1 MLPGDHLSAIRAFMQ
16 ASRSSSFSEA
26 AERLGLSTSTVG
38 KAVARLESR
47 LGVRLFQR
55 STRHLALTEEGRV
68 FLEGC
73 ERAVAELAAVES
85 ALASRMDEPA
95 GRLKVSLPEL
105 LGRRIA
111 GPCLIGLAADHPK
124 LELDIAFTNRLVD
137 LVEENIDLCVRV
149 GELAGGGDLMVRK
162 LGVQRLTLCGA
173 PDYLA
178 KHGMPLRPAELAAH
192 HGVTQSRGRAAETW
206 RFTESGQTKH
216 IDVRSALCIADH
228 ALMADAACRGHGLV
242 QLPTWIVDDAVADG
256 RLVPV
261 LEAFAPV
268 PLPIF
273 ALWPHR
279 LGTTPRVRV
288 AVDALVDRFRDF

>member
-1 MLPGDHLSAIRAFMQ
+1 LLPGDHLSAIRAFMQ

-38 KAVARLESR
+38 KSVSRLEGR

-68 FLEGC
+68 FLDGC
-73 ERAVAELAAVES
+73 ERAVAELAAAEA
-85 ALASRMDEPA
+85 ALASRMADPA
-95 GRLKVSLPEL
+95 GRLRVSLPEL

-111 GPCLIGLAADHPK
+111 GPSLIALAADYPK

-149 GELAGGGDLMVRK
+149 GELAGGSDLMVRK
-162 LGVQRLTLCGA
+162 LGVQRLTVCGA
-173 PDYLA
+173 PDYLT
-178 KHGMPLRPAELAAH
+178 KHGTPSRPAELVAH
-192 HGVTQSRGRAAETW
+192 HCVTQSRGPAAETW
-206 RFTESGQTKH
+206 RFAESGKTKH
-216 IDVRSALCIADH
+216 ITVRSALSIADH

-242 QLPTWIVDDAVADG
+242 QLPGWIVDDAIAEG

-268 PLPIF
+268 PLPIY

-279 LGTTPRVRV
+279 LGTTPRVRI